1 MALDI
6 IGKLYD
12 IDSTDPENPT
22 VTELLGW
29 HVNST
34 EPLSGLE
41 YYAVSPATP
50 RRVFMGVN
58 TYCYK
63 FDNEQQAKELLELE

>member
-6 IGKLYD
+6 IGKIYD
-12 IDSTDPENPT
+12 LSGDAENPT
-22 VTELLGW
+22 VTELAGW

-34 EPLSGLE
+34 ELLHGLE
-41 YYAVSPATP
+41 YYLIELVTP
-50 RRVFMGVN
+50 RRVFMGVD

-63 FDNEQQAKELLELE
+63 FDSEQQANELLELE

>member
-6 IGKLYD
+6 IGNIYD
-12 IDSTDPENPT
+12 ISGDAENPT
-22 VTELLGW
+22 VTELEGW

-34 EPLSGLE
+34 VLLAGLE
-41 YYAVSPATP
+41 YYLIGPSSP
-50 RRVFMGVN
+50 RRVFMGVD

-63 FDNEQQAKELLELE
+63 FDSEQQAKELLELE